1 MSAAGEKK
9 AGEKNARRLATG
21 ELEKLPGN
29 RALGLWRSV
38 KGLRKSA
45 EPTLDSSPEPDL
57 FEALTK
63 S

>member
-1 MSAAGEKK
+1 MSRAVDKET
-9 AGEKNARRLATG
+9 GEKNARRLATG
-21 ELEKLPGN
+21 ELEKLPGD
-29 RALGLWRSV
+29 RALGLRRSV